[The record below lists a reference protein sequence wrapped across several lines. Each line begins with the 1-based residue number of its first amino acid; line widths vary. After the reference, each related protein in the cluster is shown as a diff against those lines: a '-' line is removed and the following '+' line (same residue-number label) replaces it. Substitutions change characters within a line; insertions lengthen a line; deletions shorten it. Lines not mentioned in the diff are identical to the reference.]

1 MVNNNP
7 RVEAVAE
14 GKHDYQDLQGGNSI
28 IIKLHKSDKVWV
40 QQYSGRVL
48 EAMSAGFRMSS
59 FSGVLLYS

>member
-7 RVEAVAE
+7 RAEAVAQ

-28 IIKLHKSDKVWV
+28 IIKLHKGDKVWV
-40 QQYSGRVL
+40 QKYTGSVL
-48 EAMSAGFRMSS
+48 EASQNFRMSS

>member
-1 MVNNNP
+1 MVNNNA